1 MRKRAAGS
9 DGSPIAHAARAAVR
23 RRDLRF
29 PCASGADPDRNLG
42 HFRIERPQ
50 PNQPSRLMTNRRAI
64 PRRLNGAAAP
74 DCIAA
79 KLRPLEFTTISLML
93 R

>member
-1 MRKRAAGS
+1 MRLARPFGGATSASPEQAA
-9 DGSPIAHAARAAVR
+9 PTRIA
-23 RRDLRF
+23 
-29 PCASGADPDRNLG
+29 NLG
-42 HFRIERPQ
+42 IFASSGPSRISRR
-50 PNQPSRLMTNRRAI
+50 RLMTNRRAI

-79 KLRPLEFTTISLML
+79 KLRPLEFTAISLML

>member
-29 PCASGADPDRNLG
+29 PCASGADPDRELG
-42 HFRIERPQ
+42 HFRIERPK
-50 PNQPSRLMTNRRAI
+50 PNQPTPVDDKSPRHPAPTQRRRSAGLH
-64 PRRLNGAAAP
+64 RGKAAAP
-74 DCIAA
+74 
-79 KLRPLEFTTISLML
+79 
-93 R
+93 